1 MHRAGPGSRL
11 ALKLRRLRRRVGIA
25 APRVAVRTHFPW
37 RWPLVVLLTVLVATV
52 WVRGWRDGAEDRLA
66 GFDRGET
73 KAEIEAL
80 RGRAGDLAI
89 EVEHLRGITNAT
101 ENSQKIDRTAIDELT
116 RQVKTLE
123 DENARLKE
131 SLAVFEGLAVN
142 GGTTESLT
150 LTRLRVEPISEP
162 GHYRYRVLASW
173 RGSEAKR
180 EFKGQ
185 LSFHVTTRQAAGR
198 SAVII
203 VPSDKE
209 RSLGKFA
216 VSLKNFSSLEG
227 TLELPAE
234 AKIERVEVRLSQDGL
249 VKASQSILL

>member
-1 MHRAGPGSRL
+1 MHRADAGSRL
-11 ALKLRRLRRRVGIA
+11 ALKLRRLRSRFGIA
-25 APRVAVRTHFPW
+25 APRVAVRTHSPW
-37 RWPLVVLLTVLVATV
+37 RWLLVVLLAVLIAVVLA
-52 WVRGWRDGAEDRLA
+52 WAWRDGVGGRLA

-73 KAEIEAL
+73 RAELETL
-80 RGRAGDLAI
+80 RERTSELAV
-89 EVEHLRGITNAT
+89 EVEHLRGIANAA

-116 RQVKTLE
+116 RQVKALE

-131 SLAVFEGLAVN
+131 SLAVFEGLATSD
-142 GGTTESLT
+142 GTTESLT
-150 LTRLRVEPISEP
+150 LTRLRVEPMSEP
-162 GHYRYRVLASW
+162 GHYHYRMLASW

-185 LSFHVTTRQAAGR
+185 LSFHVTARQASGQP
-198 SAVII
+198 AVII

-216 VSLKNFSSLEG
+216 VSFKNFSSLEG
-227 TLELPAE
+227 RLELPAD
-234 AKIERVEVRLSQDGL
+234 AKIERIEARLSQDGL